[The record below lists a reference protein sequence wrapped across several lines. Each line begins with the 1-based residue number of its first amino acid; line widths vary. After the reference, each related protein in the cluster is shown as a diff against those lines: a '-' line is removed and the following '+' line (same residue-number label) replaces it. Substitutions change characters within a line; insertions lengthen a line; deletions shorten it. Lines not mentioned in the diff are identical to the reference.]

1 MATSIWDLE
10 TFPQVQSGE
19 ETRVTMPEPWA
30 SALSP
35 DCCGCPPPPPVSGW
49 RDRQQALE
57 QAGFSLWLVTP
68 DLGHCLPLPKGPPRC
83 QCARLSPCP
92 ALSVGSC
99 HRESLQGKG
108 TS

>member
-35 DCCGCPPPPPVSGW
+35 DCCGCPPPPPRLGVEGQTAGSG
-49 RDRQQALE
+49 
-57 QAGFSLWLVTP
+57 AGWLLFVA
-68 DLGHCLPLPKGPPRC
+68 GH
-83 QCARLSPCP
+83 S
-92 ALSVGSC
+92 
-99 HRESLQGKG
+99 
-108 TS
+108 